1 MEWPSRD
8 TNGLVYKIQGNF
20 LSIFLCIGRYP
31 ASRGFAWLLAFIIP
45 SQWRSRFV
53 YALKTSAA
61 SRLLFALCMCYELA
75 TRGIFSS
82 LTKRKE
88 RSRVFGTVTD
98 RMSYSYSKNER
109 GITTASLRHNSQLW
123 TCKQWTRPPPKT
135 EPTNLI
141 KTSVLV
147 YMRSRVLEGSN
158 RSNNSTLTE
167 LLK

>member
-8 TNGLVYKIQGNF
+8 TNGLSTKYRAIFWVYSFGW
-20 LSIFLCIGRYP
+20 YP

-75 TRGIFSS
+75 RRGIFSS
-82 LTKRKE
+82 PTKRKE
-88 RSRVFGTVTD
+88 RRPEGFRNSD
-98 RMSYSYSKNER
+98 RMSYSKNER
-109 GITTASLRHNSQLW
+109 GITTALLRHNSQLW

-135 EPTNLI
+135 EPTNMI
-141 KTSVLV
+141 KTSVFV
-147 YMRSRVLEGSN
+147 YMRSRVLERSN

-167 LLK
+167 VLK

>member
-8 TNGLVYKIQGNF
+8 TNGLSTKYWIQNINSF
-20 LSIFLCIGRYP
+20 GRYP
-31 ASRGFAWLLAFIIP
+31 ASRGFAWLLALP

-53 YALKTSAA
+53 YSLKTSTA
-61 SRLLFALCMCYELA
+61 SRLLFPLCMCYELA
-75 TRGIFSS
+75 RRGIFSS

-88 RSRVFGTVTD
+88 RSGVFGTVTGWVIPKMNVASQRHLYD
-98 RMSYSYSKNER
+98 
-109 GITTASLRHNSQLW
+109 ITHNSGL
-123 TCKQWTRPPPKT
+123 CRQWTRPPPKS

-147 YMRSRVLEGSN
+147 YMRSRVLERSN